1 MRPGPHLTAWRWS
14 SSLSFPLSHLDTVP
28 SRALYATGWNPMP
41 HGLGSWALIRL
52 ECPALWKRPS
62 LTLGSRSSFIPT
74 PGLMFLYFTKDPSS
88 LALETPAKRGYN
100 CITRSSYVEG
110 FSPRTSEHDLRWS
123 SLFFVF
129 PLPTFVCLDGA
140 AGAAYGSSQAWHPN
154 DPSIDRTFGI
164 WPTHSHRNATSKPGL
179 RPTPQLMATLDPSL
193 PERGQGSN
201 LNTPGSFSGSVPG
214 QHPRKPCSRVC
225 TERAE
230 IRSLRWPLIQ

>member
-14 SSLSFPLSHLDTVP
+14 SSLSFPLSRLDSVP
-28 SRALYATGWNPMP
+28 STALYATGWNPLP

-100 CITRSSYVEG
+100 SITRSSYVEG
-110 FSPRTSEHDLRWS
+110 FSRRTFEHDLRWS

-154 DPSIDRTFGI
+154 DPSIDQSFG
-164 WPTHSHRNATSKPGL
+164 S
-179 RPTPQLMATLDPSL
+179 RPTPQPPQCHIQA
-193 PERGQGSN
+193 GSE
-201 LNTPGSFSGSVPG
+201 TYTTAHGHIGSFPS
-214 QHPRKPCSRVC
+214 
-225 TERAE
+225 
-230 IRSLRWPLIQ
+230 

>member
-1 MRPGPHLTAWRWS
+1 MRPGPHLTLCGLS
-14 SSLSFPLSHLDTVP
+14 SSLSFPLSCLDSIP
-28 SRALYATGWNPMP
+28 SRALYDTGWNRLP

-110 FSPRTSEHDLRWS
+110 FSRRTSEHGLRWS
-123 SLFFVF
+123 TLFFVF
-129 PLPTFVCLDGA
+129 PLPTFVCLYGA

-154 DPSIDRTFGI
+154 DPSIDQSFG
-164 WPTHSHRNATSKPGL
+164 S
-179 RPTPQLMATLDPSL
+179 RPTPQPPQCHIQA
-193 PERGQGSN
+193 GSE
-201 LNTPGSFSGSVPG
+201 TYTTAHGHIGSFPS
-214 QHPRKPCSRVC
+214 
-225 TERAE
+225 
-230 IRSLRWPLIQ
+230 

>member
-1 MRPGPHLTAWRWS
+1 MRPGPHLTAWHWS
-14 SSLSFPLSHLDTVP
+14 SPLSFPLSHLDSVP
-28 SRALYATGWNPMP
+28 SRALYAMCWNPLP

-74 PGLMFLYFTKDPSS
+74 PGLMFLYFQKTLHPWHWRHLPKGATTVIPEVHMWKASPPGPQNMTLGGAVFS
-88 LALETPAKRGYN
+88 LSFHCLRLFVWMGLLGRQMEVPRLGIRTIHRSIGAL
-100 CITRSSYVEG
+100 
-110 FSPRTSEHDLRWS
+110 
-123 SLFFVF
+123 
-129 PLPTFVCLDGA
+129 A
-140 AGAAYGSSQAWHPN
+140 AGL
-154 DPSIDRTFGI
+154 R
-164 WPTHSHRNATSKPGL
+164 HSHSNATSKPGL

>member
-14 SSLSFPLSHLDTVP
+14 SSLSFPLSRLDSVP
-28 SRALYATGWNPMP
+28 STALYATGWNPLP

-74 PGLMFLYFTKDPSS
+74 PGLMFLYFPKDPSS
-88 LALETPAKRGYN
+88 LALETPAKRGYSS
-100 CITRSSYVEG
+100 ITRSSYVED
-110 FSPRTSEHDLRWS
+110 FSPGPPNMTLGGAVFSLSFHCLRLFVWMGLLGRHMEVPRLGIRTIHRSIGAL
-123 SLFFVF
+123 
-129 PLPTFVCLDGA
+129 A
-140 AGAAYGSSQAWHPN
+140 AGLH
-154 DPSIDRTFGI
+154 
-164 WPTHSHRNATSKPGL
+164 HSHRNATSKPGL

-214 QHPRKPCSRVC
+214 QHHRKPCSRVC

-230 IRSLRWPLIQ
+230 IRSLRWPRIQ